1 MRGQQLDASLEGK
14 AGLPKCVSKKDMDI
28 CWQGAEVV
36 GFPGNNCPISFEGD
50 WDPLNKTE
58 QTGMKML
65 NNCGQLGFVAVDSF
79 RPCLKS

>member
-1 MRGQQLDASLEGK
+1 MACPNVSPKKTWIFVGRELKWLVFQVIIVPSLLKE
-14 AGLPKCVSKKDMDI
+14 I
-28 CWQGAEVV
+28 CSVLFSG
-36 GFPGNNCPISFEGD
+36 S
-50 WDPLNKTE
+50 